1 MSTTQQTPSPVERV
15 RHAYKALWPL
25 MFSSILSIAGAG
37 VVRSFVSY
45 EGIGDDVS
53 AWGAFFTVFGVIYA
67 IIAGFLL
74 LDVLGR
80 YGALARTCEAELNAV
95 ECIRDFLVYL
105 EANQSEIGI
114 RIRLSLRSYVASV
127 SRTEWPQMCDAAGD
141 TDSDTSEELYAL
153 MRVVNEVKVESEADQ
168 VVLTALIDK
177 ISEITTMRTERI
189 CLANTR
195 LPPRLKA
202 LLLFM
207 SISLVAGFLLMK
219 VANVYVHF
227 FMAASLAMC
236 VHLLYMIIED
246 LDHPFYGVWNV
257 SNFGFDQLLV
267 KFENEL
273 ASGDDE
279 AQCKPR

>member
-1 MSTTQQTPSPVERV
+1 MRS
-15 RHAYKALWPL
+15 
-25 MFSSILSIAGAG
+25 
-37 VVRSFVSY
+37 VVDY

-80 YGALARTCEAELNAV
+80 YGELARTCEAELNAV

-105 EANQSEIGI
+105 EANQPEIGI
-114 RIRLSLRSYVASV
+114 RIRRSLRDYVASV
-127 SRTEWPQMCDAAGD
+127 SMTEWPQMCDAAGD

-153 MRVVNEVKVESEADQ
+153 MRVVNEVEVKTEADQ
-168 VVLTALIDK
+168 VVLTAFIDK
-177 ISEITTMRTERI
+177 IAEITTKRTERI

-236 VHLLYMIIED
+236 VHLLYLIIED

-257 SNFGFDQLLV
+257 SNSGFDQLLV
-267 KFENEL
+267 KFEHEL
-273 ASGDDE
+273 ASGND
-279 AQCKPR
+279 A